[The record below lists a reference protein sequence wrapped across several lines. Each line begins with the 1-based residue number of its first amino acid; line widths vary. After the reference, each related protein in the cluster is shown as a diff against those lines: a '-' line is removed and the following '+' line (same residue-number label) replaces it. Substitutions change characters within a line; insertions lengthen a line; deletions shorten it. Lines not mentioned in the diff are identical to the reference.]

1 MKTKTIVSGQL
12 FRGVLMIAMFSLFS
26 LSANAQNGPNHI
38 TRADYLNMS
47 PQLQRDVLQNYVD
60 YTILDLINWNNNL
73 AQSRD
78 TYIWLTAA
86 QFHSTSLARKDNV
99 LKNPGTYIVVD
110 NANYIPLI
118 TITQQQFDDLPL
130 EKQDWIKN
138 SGQYQ
143 IVP

>member
-1 MKTKTIVSGQL
+1 MKTKTIVLGRL
-12 FRGVLMIAMFSLFS
+12 FRGVFIIAMISLFS
-26 LSANAQNGPNHI
+26 FSANAQNGPNHI

-60 YTILDLINWNNNL
+60 YTILDLVNWNNNL

-78 TYIWLTAA
+78 TYIWLTKA

-99 LKNPGTYIVVD
+99 LKNSGTYIVVD
-110 NANYIPLI
+110 NANFIPVI
-118 TITQQQFDDLPL
+118 TITQQQFNDLPPA
-130 EKQDWIKN
+130 KQDWIKN